1 VGIPAAVRFA
11 SLLWFSS
18 CCLSTIVFQFHQP
31 PASLQIV
38 VPDPWLLPIKAN
50 SRFMRMR
57 LFHPVLSRRLP
68 NNCNLGISS
77 LNACHCRSSRSHQ
90 PLLRCFYFSRQ
101 FHHGWLALLQSP
113 ILKNI
118 GLKISR
124 LVTPIL
130 YVVITSCLR

>member
-11 SLLWFSS
+11 FLLCFSS
-18 CCLSTIVFQFHQP
+18 CFLSTIVFQCHQP

-77 LNACHCRSSRSHQ
+77 LNTCHCRSSRSHQ
-90 PLLRCFYFSRQ
+90 PLLRHCYFGTR
-101 FHHGWLALLQSP
+101 FHHGWLTLLQPP

-118 GLKISR
+118 GLKNSR
-124 LVTPIL
+124 PVPPIL
-130 YVVITSCLR
+130 YVVMLSFSR